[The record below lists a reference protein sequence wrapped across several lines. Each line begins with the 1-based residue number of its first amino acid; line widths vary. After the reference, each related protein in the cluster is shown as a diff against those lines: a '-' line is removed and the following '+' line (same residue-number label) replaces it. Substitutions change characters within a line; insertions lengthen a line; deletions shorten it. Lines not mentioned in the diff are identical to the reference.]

1 MSKEHELP
9 DYNISEWFPKKSK
22 YCFVAVTWNE
32 GERFINQ
39 IKKMEEKSDEADII
53 ISDRR
58 SNDGSTSQDFLINN
72 KVRALL
78 ETDAPGRCTS
88 IRIAID
94 YAMNQNY
101 QGIIFV
107 DGNGKDGV
115 DALPN
120 FIESLDNGYDLVQ
133 GSRFIKGGYHTNTPL
148 ARYLGIKLVVSPFLS
163 LGTGFFFTD
172 PTNGFRAC
180 SMKYI
185 NDPRLKPLRKIFVW
199 ENLQLYLIWR
209 AAQLNLKIKE
219 IPESRVYPDDG
230 TVPTKVVGLK
240 YIFRF
245 LWEMVLTKVG
255 TYNPK

>member
-163 LGTGFFFTD
+163 LGTGFFF
-172 PTNGFRAC
+172 
-180 SMKYI
+180 Y
-185 NDPRLKPLRKIFVW
+185 
-199 ENLQLYLIWR
+199 
-209 AAQLNLKIKE
+209 
-219 IPESRVYPDDG
+219 
-230 TVPTKVVGLK
+230 
-240 YIFRF
+240 
-245 LWEMVLTKVG
+245 
-255 TYNPK
+255 